1 VPATLTA
8 DQVREVN
15 ARNAV
20 EVELIDE
27 ALGRVLAA
35 AASRGWADDL
45 DVIFTTDHG
54 ELQGDFGLLF
64 KGPYHVDG
72 LMRLPLVWRPAP
84 SAGVAPAVVTG
95 PVGLVDL
102 APTLCAAAGLPAEPW
117 MEGRALPVSDAAAA
131 ADPARDGGVV
141 TEWDSELL
149 GVGVHLRTITRDRWV
164 CTTYLPGTVHDG
176 REGEL
181 YDLGADPLQRVNLW
195 DDPAARAARDD
206 LVDDLRSALASRPA
220 REPRLPLDAP
230 V

>member
-1 VPATLTA
+1 MPATLTA

-35 AASRGWADDL
+35 IAARGWADDL
-45 DVIFTTDHG
+45 DVVFTTDHG

-72 LMRLPLVWRPAP
+72 LMRLPLIWRPAP
-84 SAGVAPAVVTG
+84 SAGVAPAVVTR

-102 APTLCAAAGLPAEPW
+102 APTFCAI
-117 MEGRALPVSDAAAA
+117 GRACPPSRGWRAPRCRSTTPTPTPGGSGGCSPSGTASCSASTCTCA
-131 ADPARDGGVV
+131 RSPGTAGCAPPTGPAP
-141 TEWDSELL
+141 
-149 GVGVHLRTITRDRWV
+149 
-164 CTTYLPGTVHDG
+164 CTTAPRASCTTWPTTRSSASTGGTT
-176 REGEL
+176 R
-181 YDLGADPLQRVNLW
+181 RW
-195 DDPAARAARDD
+195 PAVRDD
-206 LVDDLRSALASRPA
+206 LVADLRSALPPTRS
-220 REPRLPLDAP
+220 PRLPLEAP